1 MGKKRR
7 ILFVDATVQDNITKI
22 SLYDPQNNLTNILE
36 LVDIKDNN
44 IAEQY
49 AVLYAILYVIKNN
62 YANCH
67 ILSDNLQTTKQKN
80 IIEFCQK
87 KKIALSWIP
96 REINQVADRTADLKP
111 TVKIK
116 EWYILQ
122 TIYELIIKK

>member
-1 MGKKRR
+1 MKKRR
-7 ILFVDATVQDNITKI
+7 ILYVDATVMDDITKI

-36 LVDIKDNN
+36 LVNIKDNN

-49 AVLYAILYVIKNN
+49 AVVYAMIYVIKNN

-67 ILSDNLQTTKQKN
+67 ILSDNLQTTKRKD
-80 IIEFCQK
+80 IMEFCQK

-96 REINQVADRTADLKP
+96 REINQIADKTAKLKP

-116 EWYILQ
+116 EWYILDLF
-122 TIYELIIKK
+122 YNLIVNK